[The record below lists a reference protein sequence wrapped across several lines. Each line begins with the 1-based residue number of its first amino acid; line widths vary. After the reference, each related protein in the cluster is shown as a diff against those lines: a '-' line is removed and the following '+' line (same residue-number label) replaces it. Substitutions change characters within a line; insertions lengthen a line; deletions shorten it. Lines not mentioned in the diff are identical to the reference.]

1 MDSIRGTAFLQF
13 GELLASHGACMR
25 DYLSPHRITLDVVG
39 NYEKRFA
46 YQSLVQIFEGSARA
60 LQLPQLGLELATRQG
75 LTLLGPLQ
83 HLARSAPTVGEALVA
98 VLRYMRVYSPAIH
111 FSLERRPG
119 RALLYFDNTLPSS
132 QPMPQIV
139 EKSILHGSLLVS
151 ELLGIAFTPKAVL
164 FRHPPQA
171 SMALYRRY
179 FDCPVL
185 FGQDHNALALNPE
198 DLQKPSV
205 RYDPTLHDIMRLYL
219 EGQCAEHID
228 LQDKIRQQILLL
240 LPKRRCSLEQ
250 ISLVLGLHPRTLQ
263 RRLASEGIEF
273 EQLVEQ
279 VRCQQAR
286 QLLQSTWLSVA
297 QIAQELGYL
306 RTASFCRA
314 HARWYGCTPLE
325 HRQQLSNK
333 RSLSAERMPAPM
345 PVHI

>member
-13 GELLASHGACMR
+13 GELLATQGASMR

-46 YQSLVQIFEGSARA
+46 YKSLVQIFEGSAHA
-60 LQLPQLGLELATRQG
+60 LHMPQLGLELATRQG

-98 VLRYMRVYSPAIH
+98 VLRYMRVYSSAIH
-111 FSLERRPG
+111 YTLERRPG
-119 RALLYFDNTLPSS
+119 RALLYFANTLPSS

-151 ELLGIAFTPKAVL
+151 ELLGVGFKPKAVL
-164 FRHPPQA
+164 FRHQPQT
-171 SMALYRRY
+171 SMAVYQRY

-185 FGQDHNALALNPE
+185 FGQAHNALALKPE

-205 RYDPTLHDIMRLYL
+205 QYDPMLHDIMRLYL
-219 EGQCAEHID
+219 EGQCAEDID
-228 LQDKIRQQILLL
+228 LQDRLRQQILLL

-250 ISLVLGLHPRTLQ
+250 ASQALGLHPRTLQ
-263 RRLASEGIEF
+263 RRLADEDVEF
-273 EQLVEQ
+273 EQWVEQ

-286 QLLQSTWLSVA
+286 QLLQHTGLTVA

-325 HRQQLSNK
+325 HRQQLHSYK
-333 RSLSAERMPAPM
+333 TLS
-345 PVHI
+345 